1 MKKAGIVIA
10 ALKQP
15 VTFTQMGTDDETVE
29 VSRVFMLAMVDPN
42 VHIDKPH
49 RIVEMI
55 QDKEMIEKLMKAD
68 APEEMIQ
75 MIREKEKT
83 L

>member
-29 VSRVFMLAMVDPN
+29 VSLVFMLAVVDPN
-42 VHIDKPH
+42 AHIDKLQ

-55 QDKEMIEKLMKAD
+55 QDKEMLGMLMKAD
-68 APEEMIQ
+68 APEEMIR

-83 L
+83 I

>member
-42 VHIDKPH
+42 VQIDKLQ